1 LHAQLLVVLIDNERR
16 DNDLP
21 DVNPNGGKFADRCTA
36 AGRRMPLSIIVE
48 ADGRIAV
55 SSPYHPNFP
64 AKARSLG
71 GIWNTTRRVW
81 IFDAGDHDRVKSLCR
96 EIYGT
101 DGQENG
107 AAGAAPFPNPLRHG
121 ANEFADAATAV
132 PHYYGHRRRL
142 RERMIAAGA
151 ESLPDYELLEMLL
164 FAANPQGD
172 VKPTAK
178 SLLAH
183 FGGFGQVMSSSPEA
197 LCEAGLGLAGV
208 AAIKSVREA
217 ALRLLRAE
225 LEERPVVN
233 CWDKMID
240 YCNAH
245 IAHSQVEEFH
255 ILFLDRKNVLIKHE
269 RQQRGTIDH
278 TPVYPREVVKRALDL
293 GASALILVHN
303 HPSGD
308 PTPSKADIAVTQDIK
323 KAAAPLGVVLHDH
336 IIIGRHGH
344 ISLRD
349 LGEI

>member
-1 LHAQLLVVLIDNERR
+1 MA
-16 DNDLP
+16 
-21 DVNPNGGKFADRCTA
+21 
-36 AGRRMPLSIIVE
+36 LSIVE
-48 ADGRIAV
+48 QEDGRIAV

-64 AKARSLG
+64 ARARSLG
-71 GIWNTTRRVW
+71 GIWDAARRVW
-81 IFDAGDHDRVKSLCR
+81 VFDAGDHDRVRSLCR

-101 DGQENG
+101 DGPEMARRDGSVPERRTARQE
-107 AAGAAPFPNPLRHG
+107 R
-121 ANEFADAATAV
+121 V
-132 PHYYGHRRRL
+132 RRRGERRAALL
-142 RERMIAAGA
+142 RPPPQAARADDRRRGREPA
-151 ESLPDYELLEMLL
+151 RLRALEMLL

-183 FGGFGQVMSSSPEA
+183 FGGFGEVMSAEPDA
-197 LCEAGLGLAGV
+197 LSEAGLGLAGI

-217 ALRLLRAE
+217 ALRLMRLE
-225 LEERPVVN
+225 LQERPVVGS
-233 CWDKMID
+233 WDKLID
-240 YCNAH
+240 YCTAQIVHNK
-245 IAHSQVEEFH
+245 VEEFH

-269 RQQRGTIDH
+269 RQQRGTVDH

-336 IIIGRHGH
+336 IIIGRNGH
-344 ISLRD
+344 TSLRE

>member
-1 LHAQLLVVLIDNERR
+1 MPPLIIEKEN
-16 DNDLP
+16 
-21 DVNPNGGKFADRCTA
+21 
-36 AGRRMPLSIIVE
+36 
-48 ADGRIAV
+48 GRIAV
-55 SSPYHPNFP
+55 SSPYHPDFP
-64 AKARSLG
+64 LRARSLG
-71 GIWNTTRRVW
+71 GVWDSARRVW
-81 IFDAGDHDRVKSLCR
+81 IFDAGDQDHVRSLCR

-101 DGQENG
+101 DGKETG
-107 AAGAAPFPNPLRHG
+107 TAGTAPFPQAMGHNAKG
-121 ANEFADAATAV
+121 SAEAAPAV

-178 SLLAH
+178 TLLAH
-183 FGGFGQVMSSSPEA
+183 FGGFAEVMSADPDA
-197 LCEAGLGLAGV
+197 LSERGLGLAGV

-217 ALRLLRAE
+217 ALRLMRLE
-225 LEERPVVN
+225 LQQRPVVGS
-233 CWDKMID
+233 WDKLID

-245 IAHSQVEEFH
+245 IAHNTVEEFH
-255 ILFLDRKNVLIKHE
+255 VLFLDRKNMLIKHE
-269 RQQRGTIDH
+269 RQQRGTVDH

-293 GASALILVHN
+293 VAAALILVHN

-336 IIIGRHGH
+336 VIIGRNGH
-344 ISLRD
+344 TSLRE